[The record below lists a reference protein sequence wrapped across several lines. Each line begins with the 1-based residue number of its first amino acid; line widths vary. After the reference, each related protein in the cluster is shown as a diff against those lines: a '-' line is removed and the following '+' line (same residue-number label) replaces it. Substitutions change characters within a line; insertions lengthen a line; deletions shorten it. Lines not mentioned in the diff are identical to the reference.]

1 MTSTQSL
8 DQLLATMDVKSQ
20 GVYVFVQL
28 EEIPAGV
35 DPFATVR
42 EFEGMTIVI
51 SERRA
56 LEAGLPVEK
65 RFARI
70 TLDVPSSLDSVGV
83 TATVAQILAAR
94 SITCNSLAG
103 FHRDHLFVQVDKVDE
118 AMEILSD
125 LKEQAKGWLPQ

>member
-1 MTSTQSL
+1 MTSSTSL
-8 DQLLATMDVKSQ
+8 DHLLASMEVKAQ
-20 GVYVFVQL
+20 GTYVFVRL
-28 EEIPAGV
+28 DEIPEGV
-35 DPFATVR
+35 EPFATVR

-56 LEAGLPVEK
+56 LEAGLPVDS

-70 TLDVPSSLDSVGV
+70 TLDVPSSLNSVGV

-103 FHRDHLFVQVDKVDE
+103 FHRDHLFVQVDRADE
-118 AMEILSD
+118 ALQILHD
-125 LKEQAKGWLPQ
+125 LKEQAKGWLPR

>member
-20 GVYVFVQL
+20 GIYVFVRL
-28 EEIPAGV
+28 DEIPAGV
-35 DPFATVR
+35 EPFATVR

-56 LEAGLPVEK
+56 LEAGLPIDQ

-70 TLDVPSSLDSVGV
+70 TLDVPSSLESVGV

-103 FHRDHLFVQVDKVDE
+103 FHRDHLFVQVDKAEE
-118 AMEILSD
+118 AMEILHD